1 MNGRV
6 VVLGGWRAYALATA
20 VVAVLLVLRFVASVV
35 AVTALAV
42 GAVMFLGYRALR
54 ALGLV
59 RPTPRA
65 APHSGVIEAEYRVV
79 ERGLKDPTPEPRPAA
94 ERS

>member
-6 VVLGGWRAYALATA
+6 VVLGGWRAYVLAAA
-20 VVAVLLVLRFVASVV
+20 VVAVLLVLLFVASVV

-42 GAVMFLGYRALR
+42 GAVVFLGYRALR
-54 ALGLV
+54 AFGLI
-59 RPTPRA
+59 RPTPRSA
-65 APHSGVIEAEYRVV
+65 ARPGVIEAEYRVV
-79 ERGLKDPTPEPRPAA
+79 ERGLQDPTPEPRSPA